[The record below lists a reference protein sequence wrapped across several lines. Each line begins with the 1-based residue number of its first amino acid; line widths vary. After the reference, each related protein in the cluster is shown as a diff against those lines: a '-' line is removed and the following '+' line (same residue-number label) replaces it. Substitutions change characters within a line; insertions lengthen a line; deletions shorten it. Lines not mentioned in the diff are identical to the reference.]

1 MVLLSD
7 RCFDYCPIMLLEM
20 RGNEWHL
27 SCLKTVFRDRFAA
40 SELVPDSGN
49 VKGEG
54 LPLTLTSGYSSVR
67 MSAHSLALAAALA
80 LTVLMLLIAAAPT
93 TGAARFCHLAMLALF
108 GAGIAVLV
116 AVTLLRGHA
125 VFALALCAVTLCALT
140 LCARAFAVLHAAM
153 HSALH
158 VLAGAGLLTGGGV
171 NGEGRS
177 AKRQCRTD
185 CNQPF
190 LRGDHDVSFSVLMN
204 GYCAF
209 DLGLLM

>member
-1 MVLLSD
+1 MPVSKK
-7 RCFDYCPIMLLEM
+7 RS
-20 RGNEWHL
+20 GNGL
-27 SCLKTVFRDRFAA
+27 FLKTDFRDRFAA

-54 LPLTLTSGYSSVR
+54 RPLTLTSGYSSVR

-93 TGAARFCHLAMLALF
+93 TGAARLCHLAMLALF
-108 GAGIAVLV
+108 GTGIAVLV
-116 AVTLLRGHA
+116 AITLLRGHA
-125 VFALALCAVTLCALT
+125 VFALALGTLT
-140 LCARAFAVLHAAM
+140 LCAWAFAVLHAAM

-158 VLAGAGLLTGGGV
+158 VLARAGLLTGSSV

-190 LRGDHDVSFSVLMN
+190 LRGDHDVSF
-204 GYCAF
+204 
-209 DLGLLM
+209 

>member
-20 RGNEWHL
+20 RGNEWLL
-27 SCLKTVFRDRFAA
+27 SFLKTDFRDRFAA
-40 SELVPDSGN
+40 SESVPDSGN

-54 LPLTLTSGYSSVR
+54 RPLTLTSGYSLVR
-67 MSAHSLALAAALA
+67 MSAHSLALA
-80 LTVLMLLIAAAPT
+80 VLMLLITAALT
-93 TGAARFCHLAMLALF
+93 TGAARFCHLAMLAPF

-125 VFALALCAVTLCALT
+125 VFALALCAVTLRVLT

-158 VLAGAGLLTGGGV
+158 VLARAGLFTSGGL

-190 LRGDHDVSFSVLMN
+190 LRGDHDVSF
-204 GYCAF
+204 
-209 DLGLLM
+209 